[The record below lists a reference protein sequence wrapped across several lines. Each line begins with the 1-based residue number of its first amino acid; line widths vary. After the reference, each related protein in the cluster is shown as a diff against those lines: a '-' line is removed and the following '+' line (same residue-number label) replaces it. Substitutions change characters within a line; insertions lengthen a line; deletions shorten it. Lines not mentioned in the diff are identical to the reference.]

1 MLDQAIKTAISIDK
15 ETYDEAENLAQ
26 EMKVLRS
33 KLFVIAMKE
42 FIEHRKN
49 KTLLEQINAT
59 YALEPT
65 AEERALR
72 KSSRQQHKCIVAR
85 EW

>member
-1 MLDQAIKTAISIDK
+1 MLAIKTAISIDK
-15 ETYDEAENLAQ
+15 ETYNNVENLAK
-26 EMKVLRS
+26 EMNVPRS

-49 KTLLEQINAT
+49 RALLEQINAA
-59 YALEPT
+59 YSSEPT
-65 AEERALR
+65 AEEQTLR
-72 KSSRQQHKCIVAR
+72 KVSRQQHKRVVER